1 VMAKNDG
8 NKQNQEQKGT
18 KTVAKNSRNKIYS
31 DINPRNPNNL
41 EILTNSTNNKNQ
53 NENLSQ
59 NSSNKNSTSMQRTQ
73 SLNTTLDNNQDTRR
87 THHRRSKSKPRI
99 IKEEPPESSGNL
111 ENSEKSRNSG
121 FRMRSRAK
129 SQTDLRKSKSVYVAP
144 APVPPVPDYETRK
157 TAFRTTEIQ
166 NSSKNRQEMPIYNTS
181 VNLDSYGPVKYSTN
195 PSNTRNNIPSLD
207 RKQDP
212 HDRNQNPNFRNR
224 WRKPSVEQKPL
235 TLQPKS
241 KDIQPT
247 EIQRNLTNSN
257 NYHTQQ
263 PCNRRKTTSVDVSS
277 SSRQIYVKP
286 PESEKFEK
294 LEKMSDKTFEDRDSR
309 RRVRR
314 KSERENSKNGKNPVE
329 FERSKTNLS
338 QNANLEPSSEKIPPK
353 RSTSREQPGDRT
365 REKNRERTR
374 DRTRAKST
382 NSIKSNQKFA
392 SKHCEK
398 IYQLSKPTPSTCKT
412 PESTRSVRRR
422 ILSTEQVFSSSKLST
437 LERLDSFSSGELA
450 FRNKKESESSEN
462 SQNSQKS
469 QNQQKSQKLPSL
481 QREYSHLAHL
491 AMHRTTS
498 SPGLNKSLNKSDKKT
513 DKKWE
518 LEEKIKP
525 VRLAPR
531 IYDHRA
537 EIQKSLQKSVAQN
550 IDDFEEI
557 KIDDFKVDESEVLET
572 SEHEETT
579 SIEVSEIDPSQH
591 SEKNEENR
599 KSSNEDSS
607 SISLDDSGQG
617 SSNSSDE
624 ATRRGSD
631 ADVKIEDDKKS
642 LVRLSERK
650 SSKLGTSIKRVTSSS
665 SNNSSSSFSE
675 DKSSSIEKSGVMRR
689 ESVQKP
695 KSGGTG
701 MMKWKCTHKKSIKLV
716 VAKTVGVDTT
726 NLH

>member
-1 VMAKNDG
+1 MHSKSPIRMMSRSSENMYVMAKNDG
-8 NKQNQEQKGT
+8 NKQKVERKRT
-18 KTVAKNSRNKIYS
+18 KNSRDKLYS
-31 DINPRNPNNL
+31 DINPRKSNNL
-41 EILTNSTNNKNQ
+41 ENLTNSTDNKNHG
-53 NENLSQ
+53 NNNVSQ
-59 NSSNKNSTSMQRTQ
+59 NSSNKSSTSMQRTQ
-73 SLNTTLDNNQDTRR
+73 SLNNSPDSNQNTRK
-87 THHRRSKSKPRI
+87 THQRRSKSKPRT
-99 IKEEPPESSGNL
+99 IKEEPPESSRQLNNS
-111 ENSEKSRNSG
+111 ENSRDSR
-121 FRMRSRAK
+121 FQMRSRAK
-129 SQTDLRKSKSVYVAP
+129 SQTDLRKCKSVYVVP
-144 APVPPVPDYETRK
+144 APVPPVPDYENRK

-166 NSSKNRQEMPIYNTS
+166 KSSKHRQEMPIYNTS
-181 VNLDSYGPVKYSTN
+181 VDLDSYGPVKYSTN
-195 PSNTRNNIPSLD
+195 PSKTRKTTPSL
-207 RKQDP
+207 
-212 HDRNQNPNFRNR
+212 DRNQNPNFRDR

-235 TLQPKS
+235 TLQPKL
-241 KDIQPT
+241 KDIQQS
-247 EIQRNLTNSN
+247 EIQRTLTNSN

-263 PCNRRKTTSVDVSS
+263 PCNRRKTTSVDVIS

-314 KSERENSKNGKNPVE
+314 KSERENSKNPVE

-338 QNANLEPSSEKIPPK
+338 HNANLVPSLEKRPPK
-353 RSTSREQPGDRT
+353 RSTSREQRPCDRAHEQT
-365 REKNRERTR
+365 RERTR
-374 DRTRAKST
+374 DRARAKST
-382 NSIKSNQKFA
+382 NSIKANQIFA

-398 IYQLSKPTPSTCKT
+398 IYQLSKPTPSGCKT
-412 PESTRSVRRR
+412 PESARSVRRR
-422 ILSTEQVFSSSKLST
+422 ILSTEQAFSSSKLST
-437 LERLDSFSSGELA
+437 LERLGSFSSAE
-450 FRNKKESESSEN
+450 FKNKKESESSEN
-462 SQNSQKS
+462 SQNSQDS
-469 QNQQKSQKLPSL
+469 QNLQNSQKPQKLPSL

-498 SPGLNKSLNKSDKKT
+498 SPGLNKSEKESDQ
-513 DKKWE
+513 KWE

-537 EIQKSLQKSVAQN
+537 EIQKSLQKSPSKN
-550 IDDFEEI
+550 IDDFEVI
-557 KIDDFKVDESEVLET
+557 KIDEPEISET
-572 SEHEETT
+572 SEHE
-579 SIEVSEIDPSQH
+579 VFEIDPSQD
-591 SEKNEENR
+591 SEKNEKNR
-599 KSSNEDSS
+599 KTSNEDSS

-631 ADVKIEDDKKS
+631 ADVKLEDGKKS
-642 LVRLSERK
+642 LVKLSERK

-675 DKSSSIEKSGVMRR
+675 DKSLSIEKSGVTRR

-695 KSGGTG
+695 KTGGTG

-716 VAKTVGVDTT
+716 VAKTAGSDTT